1 MGLAEGVSVRVMGR
15 GLAELIGRTP
25 LVRLKS
31 FEKPGVKVYAK
42 CEMFNP
48 GGSVKD
54 RPALYIMLEAER
66 KGLLTGDKILLDA
79 SSGNTGVAYA
89 MLGAAMGYRV
99 KIVSPSN
106 ISRQKLAKM
115 RYFGA
120 EVVSTEALEGMD
132 GAIRKARELYE
143 QEPSKYFYADQ
154 YNNPA
159 NPLAHYETTGPEI
172 WAQTN
177 GQVTH
182 VVAGVGTSGT
192 LQGVSRFMKEKN
204 PEIVVVEV
212 QPESE
217 FHGIEGLKYMKSESK
232 PGLYSEEYA
241 DTRFFVKTEEAT
253 QTMRD
258 LHRKEGVLAG
268 SSGGAALAAAARLV
282 EELRTGFVVVILPD
296 GFTNQLSETR

>member
-1 MGLAEGVSVRVMGR
+1 MGLAGSVSVRVMGR
-15 GLAELIGRTP
+15 GLAEHIGRTP

-31 FEKPGVKVYAK
+31 FEKPGVKVFAK

-79 SSGNTGVAYA
+79 TSGNTGVAYA

-99 KIVSPSN
+99 KMVSPSN

-115 RYFGA
+115 RSFGA
-120 EVVSTEALEGMD
+120 EVVLTEALEGMD

-172 WAQTN
+172 WVQTN

-192 LQGVSRFMKEKN
+192 LQGISRFMKEKN
-204 PEIVVVEV
+204 PGIVVVEV

-217 FHGIEGLKYMKSESK
+217 FHGIEGLKYMKSALR

-241 DTRFFVKTEEAT
+241 DTRFFVKTEEAI
-253 QTMRD
+253 QTMRE
-258 LHRKEGVLAG
+258 LHRREGVLAG
-268 SSGGAALAAAARLV
+268 SSGGAALAAASHLV
-282 EELRTGFVVVILPD
+282 E
-296 GFTNQLSETR
+296 

>member
-15 GLAELIGRTP
+15 GVAEYIGRTP

-31 FEKPGVKVYAK
+31 FEKPGVKVFAK

-48 GGSVKD
+48 GGSIKD

-66 KGLLTGDKILLDA
+66 KGLLKGDKVLLDA
-79 SSGNTGVAYA
+79 TSGNTGVAYA
-89 MLGAAMGYRV
+89 MLGAVMGYRV
-99 KIVSPSN
+99 KLVSPSN
-106 ISRQKLAKM
+106 ISRQKLTKIKS
-115 RYFGA
+115 FGA
-120 EVVSTEALEGMD
+120 EVVLTEALEGMD
-132 GAIRKARELYE
+132 GAIKKARELYE
-143 QEPSKYFYADQ
+143 QEPHKYYYADQ
-154 YNNPA
+154 YSNPA

-192 LQGVSRFMKEKN
+192 LQGISRFMKEKN
-204 PEIVVVEV
+204 PGIVMVEV

-217 FHGIEGLKYMKSESK
+217 FHGIEGLKYMKSALRPE
-232 PGLYSEEYA
+232 LYGEEYA
-241 DTRFFVKTEEAT
+241 DMRFFIKTEDAV
-253 QTMRD
+253 QAMKA

-268 SSGGAALAAAARLV
+268 SSGGAALAAASSLV
-282 EELRTGFVVVILPD
+282 EGLQSGVVVVILPD
-296 GFTNQLSETR
+296 GYTNQLPETR

>member
-1 MGLAEGVSVRVMGR
+1 MGLAVGVSVRVMGR
-15 GLAELIGRTP
+15 GLAEHIGRTP
-25 LVRLKS
+25 LLRLKS
-31 FEKPGVKVYAK
+31 FEKPGVKVFAK

-79 SSGNTGVAYA
+79 TSGNTGVAYA

-99 KIVSPSN
+99 KMVSPSN

-115 RYFGA
+115 RSFGA
-120 EVVSTEALEGMD
+120 EVVLTEALEGMD

-172 WAQTN
+172 WVQTN

-192 LQGVSRFMKEKN
+192 LQGISRFMKEKN
-204 PEIVVVEV
+204 PGIVVVEV

-217 FHGIEGLKYMKSESK
+217 FHGIEGLKYMKSALR

-241 DTRFFVKTEEAT
+241 DTRFFVKTEEAI
-253 QTMRD
+253 QTMRE
-258 LHRKEGVLAG
+258 LHRREGVLAG
-268 SSGGAALAAAARLV
+268 SSGGAALAAASRLV
-282 EELRTGFVVVILPD
+282 EELRTGVVVVILPD
-296 GFTNQLSETR
+296 GYTNQLPETR

>member
-66 KGLLTGDKILLDA
+66 KGMLNGDKILLDA

-120 EVVSTEALEGMD
+120 EVVLTEALEGMD

-143 QEPSKYFYADQ
+143 EEPSKYFYADQ

-192 LQGVSRFMKEKN
+192 LQGISRFMKEKN
-204 PEIVVVEV
+204 PGIVVVEV

-217 FHGIEGLKYMKSESK
+217 FHGIEGLKYMKSALK

-241 DTRFFVKTEEAT
+241 DMRFFVKTEEAT

-258 LHRKEGVLAG
+258 LHRREGVLAG
-268 SSGGAALAAAARLV
+268 SSGGAALAAAARLI